1 MSLQKKYRCS
11 TPNPHY
17 APTNQ
22 TSTDPPIDV
31 VRCCLIIEVDERA
44 AVCLLDSCAM
54 RQGCALI
61 VCGIL
66 RSDNYGQTGDCWSR
80 LKFLSFSS
88 IAQYQCIA
96 NYVHANASIYLLS
109 EHFSSATVRLVN
121 FIITNHDATTLAKL
135 SSPIT
140 LTLGSLLASCSSF
153 SVTYPQEQR

>member
-1 MSLQKKYRCS
+1 MR
-11 TPNPHY
+11 N
-17 APTNQ
+17 APRLRVDCVWGPTIGQLRTNRGLL
-22 TSTDPPIDV
+22 V
-31 VRCCLIIEVDERA
+31 AIE
-44 AVCLLDSCAM
+44 
-54 RQGCALI
+54 I
-61 VCGIL
+61 
-66 RSDNYGQTGDCWSR
+66 
-80 LKFLSFSS
+80 SFFQQ